1 MFVVSSAKIHLF
13 LPTILY
19 ILTIHL
25 YFLPFAHF
33 LLFTLHFLF
42 LFVLQS
48 KDFIVFLQKNQTTYQ
63 MKRNKKTFY
72 TLLYIAG
79 IISIWLLPLQAF
91 GSIKLDGKRLS
102 AKDGLSC
109 NTVNDIIQDR
119 DGFIWLGTPNGMSRY
134 DGYQFINFT
143 YLSKNSGQKSH
154 HSISQL
160 INDEKHGLIW
170 GYNPSNILCCFDLET
185 AHFSDYFDKENATL
199 LKNRFKSQNGMWLFS
214 EDFGARYLTYS
225 NGKFQ
230 ATDYTTKNGKLIG
243 DHQLQMTEDAKQNV
257 WIASDKGLNRIT
269 PDGKSHLKLKNQ
281 HIITLTTDGNHIAV
295 LTDKGDAFLYDNSG
309 KLVRKSHLP
318 SMVGYVG
325 KSRASFFWQGE
336 WYIFTQEETFAMNLK
351 TGIFHKPAIQI
362 PNAMSKFFLKSY
374 EFLYDKKGNAYLF
387 SKNGKLYKKFHLLDD
402 KAYINSRDKNF
413 VAAEDANGNVYIV
426 SYGNGLFIYNRKED
440 ELQHFSTADKN
451 SLFHSNFLLSVF
463 IDRSGCI
470 WICTGEG
477 VYCCRELK
485 DLNTEHVKIEPNTN
499 REWSNYVRHISNIGN
514 DKLAVTTR
522 ANITYIYDAKTQQ
535 RTLEMQTDACVYDY
549 AIDPQGKKWIATK
562 GDGIYID
569 NVRYWKYEKNH
580 YAPSASFYKTI
591 FDKQGRAWIAT
602 WGEGLLITPQTT
614 GQQPRKFEQF
624 LNANGKEAQI
634 HDLLL
639 DHKGR
644 LWICSN
650 NGILMVNTVEKKI
663 TAQKFLRFSDENG
676 KLPVSEIN
684 CGIEAHDGKLWF
696 AATGGILKCSYNEK
710 TGELKYELFDTSKGL
725 TDNNTRSLEE
735 DNYGNIWIGT
745 EEGISRLNAKTNDI
759 RSFQIGRTIF
769 SNNFTENCATK
780 LNDGRLV
787 FGVSDG
793 MIFIQPSRTIS
804 MPPAHMKAV
813 ITDLSING
821 ISIYE
826 AENEQFLTK
835 ALNYTR
841 EISLPHDKNSFNIH
855 FSNFDYPH
863 IQDAIYQ
870 YYMEGID
877 NTWRPMTSINHAEFS
892 DLNPGSYTLHI
903 RTRIGSNQWSEE
915 TLLHITIC
923 QPWYNTVWAWCIYLL
938 IISGAGVL
946 YYRSWLRNFELNQQI
961 ALEKQMSDFRINFF
975 THISHEFR
983 TPLAIIQ
990 SAVEKMMTKGEGYA
1004 SKNTIYTLSRGTKRL
1019 QRLINQLMEFRKINT
1034 SNMKLNVEKGEIIGF
1049 VRSIYNDFYTV
1060 AKQKDISMSFTPW
1073 TSNHEMLFD
1082 QEKVGTIVY
1091 NLLSNAVKYT
1101 PDKGIISVK
1110 LYLEN
1115 NIVFFSVED
1124 NGPGIKPE
1132 READLFKPFMH
1143 GYASKG
1149 GMGIGLYT
1157 AHQMAEIHKGS
1168 LTYERSLN
1176 LGGSHF
1182 CLALPNDAGG
1192 YQPEDIIEKKA
1203 LDDHSIDKDE
1213 IEMIV
1218 KEMTPKAINNVT
1230 VMVIEDDPDM
1240 LEQIKSELSVYFHV
1254 ETFMNGKTGCENI
1267 RKIKPALLIS
1277 DIQLPEMSGYEIV
1290 SNIKAD
1296 PETQNIPVIM
1306 LTAFEDTSH
1315 ILKAYKNFVDDYMV
1329 KPCNFKL
1336 LIARALQFV
1345 AMDLKAKQQAE
1356 EKAQLQEKA
1365 LQENAPQEN
1374 PEQTPGGKAILIKPV
1389 KELKKNEPTLL
1400 MSTLDKKFKDKLEAI
1415 VVQHISDNN
1424 FNVDRLAELLCLG
1437 RTTVYNRTKSIM
1449 GVSPNIYIQNERLR
1463 IAAKLLLEGEYTVS
1477 EISEKVGFSDSTY
1490 FYKCFKNKYGIA
1502 PSKYGK

>member
-1 MFVVSSAKIHLF
+1 M
-13 LPTILY
+13 
-19 ILTIHL
+19 
-25 YFLPFAHF
+25 
-33 LLFTLHFLF
+33 
-42 LFVLQS
+42 
-48 KDFIVFLQKNQTTYQ
+48 
-63 MKRNKKTFY
+63 R
-72 TLLYIAG
+72 
-79 IISIWLLPLQAF
+79 
-91 GSIKLDGKRLS
+91 
-102 AKDGLSC
+102 
-109 NTVNDIIQDR
+109 
-119 DGFIWLGTPNGMSRY
+119 
-134 DGYQFINFT
+134 
-143 YLSKNSGQKSH
+143 
-154 HSISQL
+154 
-160 INDEKHGLIW
+160 
-170 GYNPSNILCCFDLET
+170 
-185 AHFSDYFDKENATL
+185 
-199 LKNRFKSQNGMWLFS
+199 
-214 EDFGARYLTYS
+214 
-225 NGKFQ
+225 
-230 ATDYTTKNGKLIG
+230 
-243 DHQLQMTEDAKQNV
+243 
-257 WIASDKGLNRIT
+257 
-269 PDGKSHLKLKNQ
+269 
-281 HIITLTTDGNHIAV
+281 
-295 LTDKGDAFLYDNSG
+295 
-309 KLVRKSHLP
+309 
-318 SMVGYVG
+318 
-325 KSRASFFWQGE
+325 
-336 WYIFTQEETFAMNLK
+336 
-351 TGIFHKPAIQI
+351 
-362 PNAMSKFFLKSY
+362 
-374 EFLYDKKGNAYLF
+374 
-387 SKNGKLYKKFHLLDD
+387 
-402 KAYINSRDKNF
+402 
-413 VAAEDANGNVYIV
+413 
-426 SYGNGLFIYNRKED
+426 
-440 ELQHFSTADKN
+440 
-451 SLFHSNFLLSVF
+451 
-463 IDRSGCI
+463 
-470 WICTGEG
+470 
-477 VYCCRELK
+477 
-485 DLNTEHVKIEPNTN
+485 
-499 REWSNYVRHISNIGN
+499 
-514 DKLAVTTR
+514 
-522 ANITYIYDAKTQQ
+522 
-535 RTLEMQTDACVYDY
+535 
-549 AIDPQGKKWIATK
+549 
-562 GDGIYID
+562 
-569 NVRYWKYEKNH
+569 
-580 YAPSASFYKTI
+580 
-591 FDKQGRAWIAT
+591 
-602 WGEGLLITPQTT
+602 
-614 GQQPRKFEQF
+614 
-624 LNANGKEAQI
+624 
-634 HDLLL
+634 
-639 DHKGR
+639 
-644 LWICSN
+644 
-650 NGILMVNTVEKKI
+650 
-663 TAQKFLRFSDENG
+663 
-676 KLPVSEIN
+676 
-684 CGIEAHDGKLWF
+684 
-696 AATGGILKCSYNEK
+696 
-710 TGELKYELFDTSKGL
+710 
-725 TDNNTRSLEE
+725 
-735 DNYGNIWIGT
+735 
-745 EEGISRLNAKTNDI
+745 
-759 RSFQIGRTIF
+759 
-769 SNNFTENCATK
+769 
-780 LNDGRLV
+780 
-787 FGVSDG
+787 
-793 MIFIQPSRTIS
+793 
-804 MPPAHMKAV
+804 AV
-813 ITDLSING
+813 ITDLAING

-841 EISLPHDKNSFNIH
+841 EISLPHDKNSLNIH

-863 IQDAIYQ
+863 IQNAMYQ
-870 YYMEGID
+870 YYLEGID

-1082 QEKVGTIVY
+1082 QEKVETIVY

-1124 NGPGIKPE
+1124 NGPGIKSE

-1168 LTYERSLN
+1168 LTYERSLD
-1176 LGGSHF
+1176 LGGSRF
-1182 CLALPNDAGG
+1182 CLALPNDAGK

-1254 ETFMNGKTGCENI
+1254 ETFMNGKTGYENI

-1277 DIQLPEMSGYEIV
+1277 DIQLPEM
-1290 SNIKAD
+1290 
-1296 PETQNIPVIM
+1296 
-1306 LTAFEDTSH
+1306 
-1315 ILKAYKNFVDDYMV
+1315 
-1329 KPCNFKL
+1329 
-1336 LIARALQFV
+1336 IARALQFV
-1345 AMDLKAKQQAE
+1345 AMELKAKQQAE
-1356 EKAQLQEKA
+1356 EKAQQEKA
-1365 LQENAPQEN
+1365 LGQETTLKENAPLEKA
-1374 PEQTPGGKAILIKPV
+1374 EQSSCGEVILVKPV

-1415 VVQHISDNN
+1415 VAQHIGDNN
-1424 FNVDRLAELLCLG
+1424 FNVDRLAELLSLG

-1490 FYKCFKNKYGIA
+1490 FYKCFKNKFGIA

>member
-1 MFVVSSAKIHLF
+1 M
-13 LPTILY
+13 
-19 ILTIHL
+19 
-25 YFLPFAHF
+25 
-33 LLFTLHFLF
+33 
-42 LFVLQS
+42 
-48 KDFIVFLQKNQTTYQ
+48 
-63 MKRNKKTFY
+63 R
-72 TLLYIAG
+72 
-79 IISIWLLPLQAF
+79 
-91 GSIKLDGKRLS
+91 
-102 AKDGLSC
+102 
-109 NTVNDIIQDR
+109 
-119 DGFIWLGTPNGMSRY
+119 
-134 DGYQFINFT
+134 
-143 YLSKNSGQKSH
+143 
-154 HSISQL
+154 
-160 INDEKHGLIW
+160 
-170 GYNPSNILCCFDLET
+170 
-185 AHFSDYFDKENATL
+185 
-199 LKNRFKSQNGMWLFS
+199 
-214 EDFGARYLTYS
+214 
-225 NGKFQ
+225 
-230 ATDYTTKNGKLIG
+230 
-243 DHQLQMTEDAKQNV
+243 
-257 WIASDKGLNRIT
+257 
-269 PDGKSHLKLKNQ
+269 
-281 HIITLTTDGNHIAV
+281 
-295 LTDKGDAFLYDNSG
+295 
-309 KLVRKSHLP
+309 
-318 SMVGYVG
+318 
-325 KSRASFFWQGE
+325 
-336 WYIFTQEETFAMNLK
+336 
-351 TGIFHKPAIQI
+351 
-362 PNAMSKFFLKSY
+362 
-374 EFLYDKKGNAYLF
+374 
-387 SKNGKLYKKFHLLDD
+387 
-402 KAYINSRDKNF
+402 
-413 VAAEDANGNVYIV
+413 
-426 SYGNGLFIYNRKED
+426 
-440 ELQHFSTADKN
+440 
-451 SLFHSNFLLSVF
+451 
-463 IDRSGCI
+463 
-470 WICTGEG
+470 
-477 VYCCRELK
+477 
-485 DLNTEHVKIEPNTN
+485 
-499 REWSNYVRHISNIGN
+499 
-514 DKLAVTTR
+514 
-522 ANITYIYDAKTQQ
+522 
-535 RTLEMQTDACVYDY
+535 
-549 AIDPQGKKWIATK
+549 
-562 GDGIYID
+562 
-569 NVRYWKYEKNH
+569 
-580 YAPSASFYKTI
+580 
-591 FDKQGRAWIAT
+591 
-602 WGEGLLITPQTT
+602 
-614 GQQPRKFEQF
+614 
-624 LNANGKEAQI
+624 
-634 HDLLL
+634 
-639 DHKGR
+639 
-644 LWICSN
+644 
-650 NGILMVNTVEKKI
+650 
-663 TAQKFLRFSDENG
+663 
-676 KLPVSEIN
+676 
-684 CGIEAHDGKLWF
+684 
-696 AATGGILKCSYNEK
+696 
-710 TGELKYELFDTSKGL
+710 
-725 TDNNTRSLEE
+725 
-735 DNYGNIWIGT
+735 
-745 EEGISRLNAKTNDI
+745 
-759 RSFQIGRTIF
+759 
-769 SNNFTENCATK
+769 
-780 LNDGRLV
+780 
-787 FGVSDG
+787 
-793 MIFIQPSRTIS
+793 
-804 MPPAHMKAV
+804 AV
-813 ITDLSING
+813 ITDLAING

-841 EISLPHDKNSFNIH
+841 EISLPHDKNSLNIH

-863 IQDAIYQ
+863 IQNAMYQ
-870 YYMEGID
+870 YYLEGID

-1082 QEKVGTIVY
+1082 QEKVETIVY

-1124 NGPGIKPE
+1124 NGPGIKSE

-1254 ETFMNGKTGCENI
+1254 ETFMNGKTGYENI

-1277 DIQLPEMSGYEIV
+1277 DIQLPEM
-1290 SNIKAD
+1290 
-1296 PETQNIPVIM
+1296 
-1306 LTAFEDTSH
+1306 
-1315 ILKAYKNFVDDYMV
+1315 
-1329 KPCNFKL
+1329 
-1336 LIARALQFV
+1336 IARALQFV
-1345 AMDLKAKQQAE
+1345 AMELKAKQQAE
-1356 EKAQLQEKA
+1356 EKAQQEKA
-1365 LQENAPQEN
+1365 LGQETTLKENAPLEKA
-1374 PEQTPGGKAILIKPV
+1374 EQSSCGEVSLVKPV

-1415 VVQHISDNN
+1415 VAQHIGDNN

-1490 FYKCFKNKYGIA
+1490 FYKCFKNKFGIA